1 MLALLML
8 NLGASGFTTFKL
20 MTRSAA
26 EPAPS
31 KPEAP
36 TLEVTGPL
44 ERLDPF
50 VVNLDEPAARYL
62 RTTLTLELE
71 SHDAAESVKHSLHPL
86 RDMILAYLSGLHVA
100 DTLGTR
106 GRDKLRS
113 ELMAKIEQL
122 IGPHQVRRIF
132 FDEFV
137 IQ

>member
-1 MLALLML
+1 MLALLVL

-20 MTRSAA
+20 ITASPK
-26 EPAPS
+26 EPAP
-31 KPEAP
+31 ETP

-44 ERLDPF
+44 ERLEPF
-50 VVNLDEPAARYL
+50 VVNLDEPVARYL

-71 SHDAAESVKHSLHPL
+71 SHDAVDAVEHSLHPL

-106 GRDKLRS
+106 GRDKLRG
-113 ELMAKIEQL
+113 ELIAKIEHL

-132 FDEFV
+132 FTEFV